1 MNEDRALSIG
11 LVAIGS
17 AVTIANMVVG
27 GRVGAGETIGISMVL
42 FGIRSWRSVSPLPQA
57 RLRRSR

>member
-11 LVAIGS
+11 LTVIGS
-17 AVTIANMVVG
+17 VVVLANIAAG

-42 FGIRSWRSVSPLPQA
+42 FGIRSWRAVPSLPRA
-57 RLRRSR
+57 RVLRSR